1 MAVRFHC
8 RVIFHHIVYHS
19 CDLQSYILSQIIPDV
34 HYILG
39 KSSRGMGRGGS
50 LEVDLLGCVIMYV

>member
-1 MAVRFHC
+1 M
-8 RVIFHHIVYHS
+8 VYHS

-39 KSSRGMGRGGS
+39 KSGRGIGRGGS

>member
-1 MAVRFHC
+1 M
-8 RVIFHHIVYHS
+8 VYHY

-39 KSSRGMGRGGS
+39 ESGKWMGRGGS
-50 LEVDLLGCVIMYV
+50 LEGDLLGCVIMCLAL